1 MAVLKSR
8 LMRAKSATFARL
20 SLKKRCHGSVREFK
34 GVQNAW
40 TFARKDGTPTSAD
53 QVRVEYHLDGSIDR
67 RKDQRDVVITYSY
80 DNARRQTLQAATGI
94 PASVDSGVESIGRTY
109 DTMGRVTHI
118 TSYDTSSGTSA
129 LNEIEY
135 VYNAT
140 TSNKSGTLKYS
151 YQNHAGTAT
160 DSSPKFFYRTDVHVD
175 NGTDNILDN
184 ALRVWQI
191 EYPNGARVGFE
202 RGNTSA
208 SANANNID
216 DRLNRVTGL
225 DWDADGAGG
234 TYSDVDEVDYA
245 YNGTGR
251 MVKVDY
257 GVPDVRREMFSS
269 GNDYDRWDR
278 FGRTLTQEWEDY
290 TSGTVTRDQVDYTYD
305 AAGNRLTR
313 DIPSSLYS
321 TDDRDQKYTYD
332 GLHRLTNAEGGT
344 YNTGTGNIDSR
355 QLEQDFTLDQLG
367 NWSTFKER
375 DTDTGGTWDLDQDR
389 AHNDV
394 NEIDNGSDNGITTTT
409 GTDWTD
415 PVHDAAGNM
424 TTIPQPKS
432 PSSSYTLKYDA
443 WNRLVEVKDGATVK
457 QANEFD
463 GLNRRIVRDES
474 NGSGVLTH
482 FYYNR
487 QWQVLVEADSNDDPI
502 CMYAYHSHYVDAPGT
517 RIDADGIK
525 YYLHDAN
532 FNVTAVTDDAG
543 TVKERYAYTPY
554 GEVTF
559 LDANFANPAT
569 SSAISNEYL
578 YTGRRLDPETGLQLN
593 RYRFYASH
601 LGRWLNRDPILY
613 IGSRW
618 SLYEYVNGMPINAT
632 DPEGKFLIT
641 GVIGGL
647 GGLYFCC
654 ARESSATFDDF
665 PGSGD
670 SFKHCVTSCRI
681 KDKCGSGIS
690 KLCQLLK
697 EGGDYWQ
704 GDPPLDQQQDIDSNN
719 ACMDTCGYKSCED
732 CCRDRVGFGNNGF
745 PVKPPNECDEDPC
758 PLFGPPIPGA
768 DPIYGFPPGAGGL

>member
-1 MAVLKSR
+1 M
-8 LMRAKSATFARL
+8 
-20 SLKKRCHGSVREFK
+20 
-34 GVQNAW
+34 
-40 TFARKDGTPTSAD
+40 
-53 QVRVEYHLDGSIDR
+53 
-67 RKDQRDVVITYSY
+67 
-80 DNARRQTLQAATGI
+80 
-94 PASVDSGVESIGRTY
+94 
-109 DTMGRVTHI
+109 
-118 TSYDTSSGTSA
+118 
-129 LNEIEY
+129 
-135 VYNAT
+135 
-140 TSNKSGTLKYS
+140 
-151 YQNHAGTAT
+151 
-160 DSSPKFFYRTDVHVD
+160 
-175 NGTDNILDN
+175 
-184 ALRVWQI
+184 RVWQI

-251 MVKVDY
+251 LVETDY
-257 GVPDVRREMFSS
+257 LEPDVRLSHHQHDS
-269 GNDYDRWDR
+269 DDDYEAFDR
-278 FGRTLTQEWEDY
+278 FGRTLTQKWEDY
-290 TSGTVTRDQVDYTYD
+290 TGTVTRDQVDYTYD

-443 WNRLVEVKDGATVK
+443 WNRLVEIKDGATVK

-463 GLNRRIVRDES
+463 GLNRRIVRDETG
-474 NGSGVLTH
+474 GSGVVTH

-532 FNVTAVTDDAG
+532 YNVTAVTDDTGA
-543 TVKERYAYTPY
+543 VVERYSYTPY
-554 GEVTF
+554 GEVTVM
-559 LDANFANPAT
+559 DASFSPVTGNT
-569 SSAISNEYL
+569 SAIGNEYL

-593 RYRFYASH
+593 RNRFYHATM
-601 LGRWLNRDPILY
+601 GRWMSRDPIRYFGSKWNLY
-613 IGSRW
+613 AYVKNNPNTNLDSFGLKGCDDEDGIPCDDYEDDRDFLRRNCKFTCGLAFCTPETAEEVRNDAEEISLLLGLSGEEQRAFRHCLGSGLLAARCGSCKCSACVGDMREVFQNECGTQNDW
-618 SLYEYVNGMPINAT
+618 RTVKSIVDNHAGRNCAGCSRGGAT
-632 DPEGKFLIT
+632 KSEDDVF
-641 GVIGGL
+641 
-647 GGLYFCC
+647 FCC
-654 ARESSATFDDF
+654 LERLMNDGLT
-665 PGSGD
+665 
-670 SFKHCVTSCRI
+670 
-681 KDKCGSGIS
+681 
-690 KLCQLLK
+690 
-697 EGGDYWQ
+697 
-704 GDPPLDQQQDIDSNN
+704 
-719 ACMDTCGYKSCED
+719 
-732 CCRDRVGFGNNGF
+732 NGW
-745 PVKPPNECDEDPC
+745 
-758 PLFGPPIPGA
+758 
-768 DPIYGFPPGAGGL
+768 